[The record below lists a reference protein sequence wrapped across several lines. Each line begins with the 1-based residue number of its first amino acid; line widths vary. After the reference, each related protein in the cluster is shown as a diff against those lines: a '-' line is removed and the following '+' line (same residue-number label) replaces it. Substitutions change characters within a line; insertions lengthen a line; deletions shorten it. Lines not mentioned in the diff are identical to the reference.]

1 MACPSSRLLACS
13 FTTDKDGVVEVLRTL
28 PSQLGLEVKLL
39 LVLLLAQALPVPFAC
54 NMLPATAALL
64 PHNSAA
70 AGSFST
76 RCRQPSHPSPALA
89 PCFCAVWLQDLP
101 IYVGGVSAGASFALK
116 LPNDMP
122 GELSGVVSEVMGLD
136 PAAATEYDV
145 SPAG

>member
-1 MACPSSRLLACS
+1 MPLLRPRACCAAAPCLA
-13 FTTDKDGVVEVLRTL
+13 LQALPPTL
-28 PSQLGLEVKLL
+28 PS
-39 LVLLLAQALPVPFAC
+39 
-54 NMLPATAALL
+54 LL
-64 PHNSAA
+64 P
-70 AGSFST
+70 T
-76 RCRQPSHPSPALA
+76 W
-89 PCFCAVWLQDLP
+89 FCAGWLQGLP